1 MSVTK
6 EDVVKVVKSVYDLTG
21 RVSNLGSCQDINFKF
36 TDAATSHSFVVKFT
50 DRAVCSEQEILFQ
63 HAAIIY
69 LQSCQSCA
77 AISLPI
83 PLSSTSGAM
92 VSGVVVNEKE
102 YYVRM
107 LKFVDGNILSEYKYF
122 SPEVLASFGAFVG
135 SITLSMA
142 GFETFLA
149 EQAHLLSV
157 ADREI
162 EWDLRRASRVIDG
175 FMSSFC
181 ASTNPEEVA
190 HQETFQRQYKRSNSL
205 LNYVQQQAAKTEQGL
220 RTQILHGDLAHYNV
234 VAQTDVSGRP
244 VVSGV
249 IDFGDAMRSWTV
261 AELAVAVVSGFA
273 GDSTNSTALEEACSV
288 LKGFI
293 SAHPLNEWEVTA
305 LWPLVILRSMVNILC
320 IRSELEKDASNAY
333 NQEGI
338 VVEWRIF
345 DRIAQV
351 PIDVAV
357 EALRSTA
364 GFPPL
369 HAVPAPLHSRP
380 ALFETSCVAVQA
392 IDLSVESPLF
402 YEGNWRSD
410 NATTGDVDPLRKLV
424 DSLELTH
431 RDGQNVAAVV
441 CPYGVP
447 LMHRSNTNSMIEP
460 NAVALG
466 VRVLFRPVGSSDA
479 PVLLHVPE
487 GYKLLAESTVDN
499 KLTLNFEGASKE
511 LLSFTLPADSLM
523 PAENGAPTDGH
534 QLRMVNHSEVFV
546 QLTLPTID
554 ASVLERFPVPD
565 YCSAHMFPVWKRISP
580 SPHAY
585 FDLPL
590 AEALQQE
597 TSAPCTEDELASR
610 AVQQRAQHVA
620 AVQEHYFR
628 RPPRIERGFGQH
640 LYSPSGRGYLDM
652 VNNVAVVGHCHPAVY
667 AAATAQMR
675 LLNTNSRFVYKQLSA
690 FADKIVAT
698 MPPNAP
704 NLNAVFFVNSGSEAT
719 DLAMRI
725 ARTVATYH
733 HKQRLGVEQLA
744 LCRDTICLEGA
755 YHGVTTASDEVSTT
769 LNDNPHALSS
779 RPDWIHLAPMPNPF
793 RGKFTYESAS
803 DGAGAADKYATFVTN
818 IISTLQERGR
828 VPACFIAE
836 PLSGNAGGVELP
848 AGYLKR
854 VYAEVRAAG
863 GLCIADEV
871 QVGYGRLGTH
881 FWGHQEHDVVPDVL
895 TMAKAAGNGHPLGFV
910 VTSKENAAVFGAESG
925 SFFSSAGGGPVSC
938 AIGCAVLD
946 TIAAEGLQENAREV
960 GAYLNVKLR
969 GLAERNRHI
978 VGCIHGHGLYQGI
991 ELVRGGPCSILAPS
1005 HFTEGQDSKNF
1016 PAGKVPATAEA
1027 YAICERLLN
1036 LGVVCHNTG
1045 DYSNVLKVKPP
1056 LCFSKQ
1062 DADFFVQALEIAL
1075 QGW

>member
-6 EDVVKVVKSVYDLTG
+6 EDVVNVVKSLYDLTG

-36 TDAATSHSFVVKFT
+36 TDGATSHSYVVKFT

-63 HAAIIY
+63 HAAIMY
-69 LQSCQSCA
+69 LHSCQSCA
-77 AISLPI
+77 VISLPI

-92 VSGVVVNEKE
+92 VSAVVVNEQE

-107 LKFVDGNILSEYKYF
+107 LKFVNGNILSEYKYF
-122 SPEVLASFGAFVG
+122 SPEVLASFGASVG
-135 SITLSMA
+135 NITLSMA
-142 GFETFLA
+142 GFESDLA
-149 EQAHLLSV
+149 EQPGLLSV

-162 EWDLRRASRVIDG
+162 EWDLRRASSVIDG

-181 ASTNPEEVA
+181 ASTDPDEMA
-190 HQETFQRQYKRSNSL
+190 RQETLQRQYKLANCL
-205 LNYVQQQAAKTEQGL
+205 LNYVQQQAAKTQQGL

-234 VAQTDVSGRP
+234 VAQTDASGRP

-293 SAHPLNEWEVTA
+293 SAYPLNEWEVTA

-333 NQEGI
+333 NQEGL

-351 PIDVAV
+351 PIDLAV

-364 GFPPL
+364 GFPPM
-369 HAVPAPLHSRP
+369 HAVPAPLPSRP
-380 ALFETSCVAVQA
+380 ALFDTSCVAVQA
-392 IDLSVESPLF
+392 MDLSVESSLF
-402 YEGNWRSD
+402 CEGNWRS
-410 NATTGDVDPLRKLV
+410 NGTTGDVDPVRELV
-424 DSLELTH
+424 DSFELTH

-447 LMHRSNTNSMIEP
+447 LMHRSNANSFIEP
-460 NAVALG
+460 DAVALG
-466 VRVLFRPVGSSDA
+466 VRVLFKPVGNSDA
-479 PVLLHVPE
+479 AVVLHVPE
-487 GYKLLAESTVDN
+487 GYKLLAESTVGN
-499 KLTLNFEGASKE
+499 HLTLNFEGAAKE
-511 LLSFTLPADSLM
+511 LLSFTLPADSLN

-534 QLRMVNHSEVFV
+534 QLRLVNHSEVFV

-554 ASVLERFPVPD
+554 ASVLERFPVPN

-597 TSAPCTEDELASR
+597 TSASCTEDELASR
-610 AVQQRAQHVA
+610 AVLQRAQHVA

-652 VNNVAVVGHCHPAVY
+652 VNNVAVLGHCHPAVY
-667 AAATAQMR
+667 ATATAQMR

-690 FADKIVAT
+690 FADKIIAT

-733 HKQRLGVEQLA
+733 HKRRLGVEQLA

-755 YHGVTTASDEVSTT
+755 YHGVTTASDEVTT
-769 LNDNPHALSS
+769 RLNDNPQALSS

-793 RGKFTYESAS
+793 RGKFSYDSKSNDTS
-803 DGAGAADKYATFVTN
+803 AADKYAAFVAD
-818 IISTLQERGR
+818 IIATLQDSGR
-828 VPACFIAE
+828 IPACFIAE
-836 PLSGNAGGVELP
+836 PLTGNAGAVELP
-848 AGYLKR
+848 VGYLQR
-854 VYAEVRAAG
+854 VYRMIRAAG

-881 FWGHQEHDVVPDVL
+881 FWCHQEQDVVPDIL

-910 VTSKENAAVFGAESG
+910 VTSKENAAIFGSESG

-938 AIGCAVLD
+938 AVGCAVLD

-960 GAYLNVKLR
+960 GAYLNVKLKE
-969 GLAERNRHI
+969 LAERNRHI

-991 ELVRGGPCSILAPS
+991 ELVRGDPCSVLAPS
-1005 HFTEGQDSKNF
+1005 HVTEGQDNKF
-1016 PAGKVPATAEA
+1016 PTGKVPATAEA
-1027 YAICERLLN
+1027 RAICERLLN
-1036 LGVVCHNTG
+1036 LGVICHSTG